1 MFHHPLHLHLPLEEL
16 WGCASKLFKYKEVF
30 FGHLPWSFVVES
42 SFISSVQV
50 FVWLWASLGL
60 LVEEQ
65 QQPAYDQYE
74 FGHCVSRTGLIVAVP
89 SST

>member
-1 MFHHPLHLHLPLEEL
+1 MEL
-16 WGCASKLFKYKEVF
+16 RG
-30 FGHLPWSFVVES
+30 GS
-42 SFISSVQV
+42 SFISSVQG

-74 FGHCVSRTGLIVAVP
+74 FGHCVSRAGLIVAVP

>member
-1 MFHHPLHLHLPLEEL
+1 MCFQTVQVQRGLLWSPPMEL
-16 WGCASKLFKYKEVF
+16 RG
-30 FGHLPWSFVVES
+30 GS
-42 SFISSVQV
+42 SFISSVQG

-74 FGHCVSRTGLIVAVP
+74 FGHCVSRAGLIVAVP